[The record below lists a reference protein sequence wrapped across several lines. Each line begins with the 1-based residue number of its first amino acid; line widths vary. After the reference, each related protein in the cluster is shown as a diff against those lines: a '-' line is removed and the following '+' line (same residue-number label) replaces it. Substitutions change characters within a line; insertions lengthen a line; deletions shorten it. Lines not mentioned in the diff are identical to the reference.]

1 MFVDEAVGGVFA
13 ALVAMAD
20 VETWEGVSE
29 RLGRDGGRSTIMVVG
44 AAGFSTLEE

>member
-1 MFVDEAVGGVFA
+1 MVVYEAVGGVFA

-29 RLGRDGGRSTIMVVG
+29 RLGRDGGKKYNYGGRRRRT
-44 AAGFSTLEE
+44 